1 MNLLG
6 NIFGFIVNL
15 AVILG
20 GLVCVTWFAGS
31 LLVYGLLG
39 RPMWEVAIVD
49 LAASGVFI
57 WFCVSVGRRRSSRD
71 SARKLPD
78 DDSRE
83 RLALRTAIGGIQAA
97 GWKWRRRF
105 SAFTGRLKESNAG
118 LLGDEPLQWRLFTYF
133 TIVISF
139 MVPAFLILM
148 IPMAMLAVTWEF
160 CKAWA
165 GGSEWM
171 RSPGVMIA
179 VIPGCL
185 GLACVAVQFVS
196 SVTSPDKPEIKKKS
210 AGKKRRGKAGK
221 DAGDSPEKT
230 QATPSPPPPPG

>member
-20 GLVCVTWFAGS
+20 GLVCVAWFAGS
-31 LLVYGLLG
+31 LLVYCLLG

-49 LAASGVFI
+49 MAASGVFI
-57 WFCVSVGRRRSSRD
+57 WFCVSVGRRRSSR
-71 SARKLPD
+71 
-78 DDSRE
+78 
-83 RLALRTAIGGIQAA
+83 
-97 GWKWRRRF
+97 RRR
-105 SAFTGRLKESNAG
+105 STFTRRLKESNAG
-118 LLGDEPLQWRLFTYF
+118 LLGDESLPWRLFTYF